1 MKILVTGGA
10 GFIGS
15 HLAEKLC
22 RDGHEVTVLDSLSDF
37 LYPRELKIKNITEFN
52 SLGIKFHHVDMAHDN
67 IDQIVEGHD
76 VVINQAAIP
85 GLVKSWSH
93 LDEYSRSN
101 IVGLGKILE
110 AAKKY
115 QVKRFI
121 QISTSSVY
129 GKTATGSEDS
139 SKNPFSPYGVTK
151 LAAENLARAYE
162 SNYELPVVI
171 LRYFSVYGP
180 RQRPDMAYNK
190 FISKISQGNTLEV
203 YGDGSQTRTNTYVSD
218 IVNATATC
226 IDLKLLIDGLDFN
239 VSGRE
244 KVSLLQVIEILEN
257 GIGKKAKLSFE
268 KRREGDQVATEGNFS
283 KANKLLGYSPL
294 VNIERG
300 LLNQIEWQL
309 G

>member
-10 GFIGS
+10 GFVGS

-37 LYPRELKIKNITEFN
+37 LYPKDLKIENTAGFKA
-52 SLGIKFHHVDMAHDN
+52 LGIKFHHMDMVLDN
-67 IDQIVEGHD
+67 MDQVVEGHD
-76 VVINQAAIP
+76 VIINQAAIP
-85 GLVKSWSH
+85 GLQKSWRH

-139 SKNPFSPYGVTK
+139 IKNPFSPYGVTK

-162 SNYELPVVI
+162 SNYQLPVVI

-190 FISKISQGNTLEV
+190 FISRISQGDTLEV
-203 YGDGSQTRTNTYVSD
+203 YGDGSQTRTNTYVAD
-218 IVNATATC
+218 IVDATAIC
-226 IDLKLLIDGLDFN
+226 VDLKLLINGLDFN
-239 VSGRE
+239 ISGRE

-257 GIGKKAKLSFE
+257 GIGKKAKLSFQN
-268 KRREGDQVATEGNFS
+268 KRDGDQVATEGDFS
-283 KANKLLGYSPL
+283 KANRLLGYSPL
-294 VNIERG
+294 VNIETG
-300 LLNQIEWQL
+300 LQNQIEWQL